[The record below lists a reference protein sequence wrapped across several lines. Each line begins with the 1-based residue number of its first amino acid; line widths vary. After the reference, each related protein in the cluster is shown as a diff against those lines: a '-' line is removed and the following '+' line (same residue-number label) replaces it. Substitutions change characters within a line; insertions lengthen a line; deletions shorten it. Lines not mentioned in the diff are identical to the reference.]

1 MIFLNTIG
9 FCVLCVGIIT
19 YSIFLK
25 DAWKKRKL
33 SDYLFCCFAI
43 IFMSAMTIHNPIF
56 PWSAFHNTNIN
67 ISTTYYLEAEPL
79 AYNYEANLTYFTSA
93 EGQFKAEGIYPE
105 NTYLLTMDSNGTSD
119 KKDDTVLVVW
129 EPSEG
134 EIG

>member
-1 MIFLNTIG
+1 MVFLNTII
-9 FCVLCVGIIT
+9 FCVFCIGIIT

-43 IFMSAMTIHNPIF
+43 IFMSAMAIHNPIF
-56 PWSAFHNTNIN
+56 PWSAFHNTDIN

-105 NTYLLTMDSNGTSD
+105 NTYLLTMGNNGTSD
-119 KKDDTVLVVW
+119 KKDDTILVVW
-129 EPSEG
+129 EPSKG
-134 EIG
+134 EVG

>member
-43 IFMSAMTIHNPIF
+43 IFMSAMAIHNPIF
-56 PWSAFHNTNIN
+56 PWSNFHNTNIN

-79 AYNYEANLTYFTSA
+79 AYNYESNLTYFASA
-93 EGQFKAEGIYPE
+93 EGQFKVEGIYPE
-105 NTYLLTMDSNGTSD
+105 NTYLLTMGNNGTSN
-119 KKDDTVLVVW
+119 KEDDIVLVVW
-129 EPSEG
+129 EPSIAEVG
-134 EIG
+134 